1 MMSAIRTESDGA
13 NDLARVYL
21 WGSRQRG
28 QSVELDRG
36 SRLELGVP
44 ISGARA
50 VIVGVAL
57 HPEGLEAP
65 SLGGVVRAIS
75 DGSGGAPARLVFDG
89 RALAGLSRSEAL
101 SLADDLLASADDL
114 VAEDGPAGDVGSVSR
129 PGLEV
134 VWRADGAVRKF
145 VREGVRRLLPAPGR

>member
-1 MMSAIRTESDGA
+1 MSAIRTESDGA

-21 WGSRQRG
+21 WLSRHRG
-28 QSVELDRG
+28 KSVELDRG

-57 HPEGLEAP
+57 HPEGVEAP

-75 DGSGGAPARLVFDG
+75 DGSGGAPVRLVFDG

-101 SLADDLLASADDL
+101 SLADDLLATIDDL
-114 VAEDGPAGDVGSVSR
+114 VAEDVLVANV
-129 PGLEV
+129 
-134 VWRADGAVRKF
+134 A
-145 VREGVRRLLPAPGR
+145 

>member
-1 MMSAIRTESDGA
+1 MSAIRTESDGA

-21 WGSRQRG
+21 WLSRHRG

-57 HPEGLEAP
+57 HPGP
-65 SLGGVVRAIS
+65 RGHRGG
-75 DGSGGAPARLVFDG
+75 GSASG
-89 RALAGLSRSEAL
+89 RR
-101 SLADDLLASADDL
+101 
-114 VAEDGPAGDVGSVSR
+114 
-129 PGLEV
+129 
-134 VWRADGAVRKF
+134 
-145 VREGVRRLLPAPGR
+145 